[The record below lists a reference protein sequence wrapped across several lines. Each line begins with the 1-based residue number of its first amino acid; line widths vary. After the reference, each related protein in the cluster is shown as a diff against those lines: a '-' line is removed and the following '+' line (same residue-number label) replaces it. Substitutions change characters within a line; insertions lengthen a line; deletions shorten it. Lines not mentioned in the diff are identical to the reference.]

1 MRTWTGDFVC
11 GQGSGKGAFSGEVSW
26 ATTWAS
32 RNRASEASLRLLSA
46 FLLPA
51 AGACVCV
58 YMCVCVCVC
67 VYDVC
72 VNLAVRFI
80 WHHGLQYP
88 PSPSHVLFY
97 DSWSYVVFMLL
108 LSICHLFYKVL
119 TSNFLG
125 RNYHSL
131 WEVAAT
137 VPFLQPLNPPLSPF
151 NLLLDWCSNEAI
163 SIFDPQ
169 ACLCLI
175 FPLDFLQG

>member
-1 MRTWTGDFVC
+1 MQWGPEREILFVGKDRGRALSRERYHGPPLGLAGTGP
-11 GQGSGKGAFSGEVSW
+11 QKHLSGCCLPFSY
-26 ATTWAS
+26 
-32 RNRASEASLRLLSA
+32 LL
-46 FLLPA
+46 LEPV
-51 AGACVCV
+51 CVCI
-58 YMCVCVCVC
+58 CVCVC